1 MAVRLASVRGVLAIR
16 RLVLALGL
24 FLAWVPGTSISRGQD
39 GTPLLP
45 GGASSLQETYG
56 DWRVACV
63 VRETERLCSLSQ
75 QHSQQNGQR
84 VLAIEIVPS
93 AENAANGTLALP
105 FGLHLSAGV
114 TLTVDDQPIGGALPF
129 STCLPAGCLVP
140 LALDSQ
146 TIERANAGSRLAIGA
161 TASNTGAPMSFTLSL
176 EGFAAAMARTREL
189 LQ

>member
-1 MAVRLASVRGVLAIR
+1 MR
-16 RLVLALGL
+16 RLTFALALL
-24 FLAWVPGTSISRGQD
+24 LAGVPGAGISQGQD
-39 GTPLLP
+39 RAPILP

-63 VRETERLCSLSQ
+63 MRETERLCSLSQ

-84 VLAIEIVPS
+84 VLSIEIVPS
-93 AENAANGTLALP
+93 AENAANGTLVLP
-105 FGLHLSAGV
+105 FGLLLSAGV
-114 TLTVDDQPIGGALPF
+114 TLTVDDQPIGSALPF

-146 TIERANAGSRLAIGA
+146 TIERAQAGSRLAIGA
-161 TASNTGAPMSFTLSL
+161 TASSTGAPLSFTLSL
-176 EGFAAAMARTREL
+176 EGFAAALIRTREL